1 MSMNSPQDEPNSNVR
16 AFDRRYSTD
25 KMDQP
30 VIEEFTETDEFDRP
44 LWMPELQLFTVIEV
58 AYLLNIG
65 RSKVYELMYKGELR
79 SVKIGGSRRIRYSD
93 LGEYVR
99 YLDDAS

>member
-1 MSMNSPQDEPNSNVR
+1 MNLNADQDESNS
-16 AFDRRYSTD
+16 DRSQRCRSLD
-25 KMDQP
+25 SGEQAESRDS
-30 VIEEFTETDEFDRP
+30 DENARP
-44 LWMPELQLFTVIEV
+44 MLSKELQLFSVVEV
-58 AYLLNIG
+58 SQILGIG
-65 RSKVYELMYKGELR
+65 RSKVYELLYKGELK

>member
-1 MSMNSPQDEPNSNVR
+1 MKLNIDPDGSNSESTKCCRSLDNGEVAESRDSDVNVR
-16 AFDRRYSTD
+16 PMLSKD
-25 KMDQP
+25 
-30 VIEEFTETDEFDRP
+30 
-44 LWMPELQLFTVIEV
+44 LQLFTVVEV
-58 AYLLNIG
+58 SQFLGIG
-65 RSKVYELMYKGELR
+65 RSKVYELLYKGELK

>member
-1 MSMNSPQDEPNSNVR
+1 MGEQ
-16 AFDRRYSTD
+16 
-25 KMDQP
+25 
-30 VIEEFTETDEFDRP
+30 TETSELSERARP
-44 LWMPELQLFTVIEV
+44 LLGKDLQLFTVVEV
-58 AYLLNIG
+58 SQFLGIG
-65 RSKVYELMYKGELR
+65 RSKVYELLYKGELK

>member
-1 MSMNSPQDEPNSNVR
+1 MKLSAGDKDLDSCGADCCRSLVTGELAETSEMSEKVR
-16 AFDRRYSTD
+16 RLLGKD
-25 KMDQP
+25 
-30 VIEEFTETDEFDRP
+30 
-44 LWMPELQLFTVIEV
+44 LQLFTVVEV
-58 AYLLNIG
+58 SQFLGIG
-65 RSKVYELMYKGELR
+65 RSKVYELMYKGELK

>member
-1 MSMNSPQDEPNSNVR
+1 MSSLSEKV
-16 AFDRRYSTD
+16 
-25 KMDQP
+25 
-30 VIEEFTETDEFDRP
+30 RP
-44 LWMPELQLFTVIEV
+44 LLGKDLQLLTVVEV
-58 AYLLNIG
+58 SQILGIG
-65 RSKVYELMYKGELR
+65 RSKVYELLYKGDLR

>member
-1 MSMNSPQDEPNSNVR
+1 MKLSTGHENSESCSSGSQPNLTQAKYRESDV
-16 AFDRRYSTD
+16 
-25 KMDQP
+25 KL
-30 VIEEFTETDEFDRP
+30 RP
-44 LWMPELQLFTVIEV
+44 LLGEDLQLFSVVEV
-58 AYLLNIG
+58 AQFLKIG
-65 RSKVYELMYKGELR
+65 RSKVYELLYKGELK

>member
-1 MSMNSPQDEPNSNVR
+1 MRISTDQDGSNSDRTQCCRSLDNGELAESQDSDGNVR
-16 AFDRRYSTD
+16 PMLSKD
-25 KMDQP
+25 
-30 VIEEFTETDEFDRP
+30 
-44 LWMPELQLFTVIEV
+44 LQLLSVVEV
-58 AYLLNIG
+58 SQILGIG
-65 RSKVYELMYKGELR
+65 RSKVYELLYKGELK

>member
-1 MSMNSPQDEPNSNVR
+1 MKLSIDKEMTVSCKNSNYPLPNKCGQLES
-16 AFDRRYSTD
+16 ADTD
-25 KMDQP
+25 GM
-30 VIEEFTETDEFDRP
+30 DRP
-44 LWMPELQLFTVIEV
+44 LLWKDLQLFTVAEV
-58 AYLLNIG
+58 SNILGIG
-65 RSKVYELMYKGELR
+65 RSKVYELLYKGEVK

>member
-1 MSMNSPQDEPNSNVR
+1 MKLSIDKEMTDSGKVSNHPLPDNVGQLESS
-16 AFDRRYSTD
+16 D
-25 KMDQP
+25 
-30 VIEEFTETDEFDRP
+30 TDEMDRP
-44 LWMPELQLFTVIEV
+44 LLWKDLQLFTVAEV
-58 AYLLNIG
+58 SHLLGIG
-65 RSKVYELMYKGELR
+65 RSKVYELLYKDELK

>member
-1 MSMNSPQDEPNSNVR
+1 MKLNTDQDGSNPDRTQCCCSLDNGELAESRVSDDNVR
-16 AFDRRYSTD
+16 PMLSKD
-25 KMDQP
+25 
-30 VIEEFTETDEFDRP
+30 
-44 LWMPELQLFTVIEV
+44 LQLFSVVEV
-58 AYLLNIG
+58 SQILGIG
-65 RSKVYELMYKGELR
+65 RSKVYELLYKGELK

>member
-1 MSMNSPQDEPNSNVR
+1 MKLSAGDQDADSCGIDCCQSPVTGEQTGTTEMSEKV
-16 AFDRRYSTD
+16 
-25 KMDQP
+25 
-30 VIEEFTETDEFDRP
+30 RP
-44 LWMPELQLFTVIEV
+44 LLGANLQLFTVVEV
-58 AYLLNIG
+58 SQFLGIG
-65 RSKVYELMYKGELR
+65 RSKVYELMYKGELK

>member
-1 MSMNSPQDEPNSNVR
+1 MRLPDIAGKSELFAFVGQIRDRNDEAQSLKDDESN
-16 AFDRRYSTD
+16 
-25 KMDQP
+25 
-30 VIEEFTETDEFDRP
+30 RP
-44 LWMPELQLFTVIEV
+44 LCISEVQLLTVVE
-58 AYLLNIG
+58 AAQLLGVG

>member
-1 MSMNSPQDEPNSNVR
+1 MKLNTDQDESNADRIKCCRSHGNGELAESRDSDEDVR
-16 AFDRRYSTD
+16 PMLSKD
-25 KMDQP
+25 
-30 VIEEFTETDEFDRP
+30 
-44 LWMPELQLFTVIEV
+44 LQLFSVVDVSQI
-58 AYLLNIG
+58 LGIG
-65 RSKVYELMYKGELR
+65 RSKVYELLYKGELK

>member
-1 MSMNSPQDEPNSNVR
+1 M
-16 AFDRRYSTD
+16 
-25 KMDQP
+25 
-30 VIEEFTETDEFDRP
+30 
-44 LWMPELQLFTVIEV
+44 EV
-58 AYLLNIG
+58 ARALAIS
-65 RSKVYELMYKGELR
+65 RSRVYELMYKGELK

>member
-1 MSMNSPQDEPNSNVR
+1 MNLNTEEETSDTCASKCCRSLVKGGQRKSSETTENVGPLSNW
-16 AFDRRYSTD
+16 D
-25 KMDQP
+25 
-30 VIEEFTETDEFDRP
+30 
-44 LWMPELQLFTVIEV
+44 LQLYSVIEV
-58 AYLLNIG
+58 AEFLGLG
-65 RSKVYELMYKGELR
+65 RSKVYELIYSGELK

>member
-1 MSMNSPQDEPNSNVR
+1 MNFKTDQETSESCAVNCCRSPVNCGQAKTSGSVEKVG
-16 AFDRRYSTD
+16 
-25 KMDQP
+25 
-30 VIEEFTETDEFDRP
+30 P
-44 LWMPELQLFTVIEV
+44 LLNGELQLFSVVEV
-58 AYLLNIG
+58 SQFLGLG
-65 RSKVYELMYKGELR
+65 RSKVYELLYSGELK

>member
-1 MSMNSPQDEPNSNVR
+1 MKLSTGYEDSDSCRSGSQPDLMQAKYRESDEKL
-16 AFDRRYSTD
+16 RRLLSED
-25 KMDQP
+25 
-30 VIEEFTETDEFDRP
+30 
-44 LWMPELQLFTVIEV
+44 LQLFSVVEV
-58 AYLLNIG
+58 AQFLGIG
-65 RSKVYELMYKGELR
+65 RSKVYELLYKGELK

>member
-1 MSMNSPQDEPNSNVR
+1 MNSSADMSGLDSYGTEIERNLGGGGHDESSCAVD
-16 AFDRRYSTD
+16 A
-25 KMDQP
+25 
-30 VIEEFTETDEFDRP
+30 VRP
-44 LWMPELQLFTVIEV
+44 LLRKDLQLFTVIEV
-58 AYLLNIG
+58 AEIPGIG
-65 RSKVYELMYKGELR
+65 RSKVYELLYKGELK

>member
-1 MSMNSPQDEPNSNVR
+1 MRSSSEEESGSLHDFLETQVLDACGQKQSRVDSEN
-16 AFDRRYSTD
+16 A
-25 KMDQP
+25 QP
-30 VIEEFTETDEFDRP
+30 LEKVDV
-44 LWMPELQLFTVIEV
+44 QLLTVMEV
-58 AYLLNIG
+58 ARSLAIG
-65 RSKVYELMYKGELR
+65 RSRVYELMYKGELR

>member
-1 MSMNSPQDEPNSNVR
+1 MKLNTDQDESNSDRTKCCRSLDNREPAESRDSDGNVR
-16 AFDRRYSTD
+16 PMLSRD
-25 KMDQP
+25 
-30 VIEEFTETDEFDRP
+30 
-44 LWMPELQLFTVIEV
+44 LQLFSVVEV
-58 AYLLNIG
+58 SQILGIG
-65 RSKVYELMYKGELR
+65 RSKVYELMYKGELK

>member
-1 MSMNSPQDEPNSNVR
+1 MNLSTDQDESNSDKTKCCRSLDNGELTESRDSDENVR
-16 AFDRRYSTD
+16 
-25 KMDQP
+25 
-30 VIEEFTETDEFDRP
+30 P
-44 LWMPELQLFTVIEV
+44 LLGKDLRLFTVFEV
-58 AYLLNIG
+58 SQFLGIG
-65 RSKVYELMYKGELR
+65 RSKVYELLYKGELK